1 MIQWVYEAAQTAELL
16 DRTIIATDDERILKA
31 AESFGADAI
40 LTSSAHH
47 SGTERIAEIAESTE
61 FPLAINIQG
70 DEPLLKGAMVDSLVE
85 ELQDETLPMVTLA
98 RKVRNLSLLPDKNIV
113 KVVMDNRGYALYF
126 SRSPL
131 PFQAADYFW
140 EHIGIYGYQKNF
152 LTKFRQLSPSR
163 LENTEKLEQLRALE
177 NGFRVKVVE
186 TTYPTLS
193 VDVPADI
200 TKVEEMLE
208 KGSL

>member
-16 DRTIIATDDERILKA
+16 DRTIIATDDERILKT

-40 LTSSAHH
+40 LTSPAHH

-85 ELQDETLPMVTLA
+85 ELQDETLPMATLA

-152 LTKFRQLSPSR
+152 LIKFRQLSPSR

-186 TTYPTLS
+186 TTCPTLS

-200 TKVEEMLE
+200 TKVEKMLE